1 MRVGSAT
8 FFVREKDRS
17 PFGEEKSDLE
27 ALPMIKIIP
36 LVTMALLM
44 AACGSE
50 TSEIRTD
57 PDHPLVIEIDSKM
70 TFGTA
75 MRETVS
81 RRPVHAG
88 RSASHKIV
96 RWKYDDSELPIPV
109 TRG

>member
-1 MRVGSAT
+1 
-8 FFVREKDRS
+8 
-17 PFGEEKSDLE
+17 
-27 ALPMIKIIP
+27 MIKIIP